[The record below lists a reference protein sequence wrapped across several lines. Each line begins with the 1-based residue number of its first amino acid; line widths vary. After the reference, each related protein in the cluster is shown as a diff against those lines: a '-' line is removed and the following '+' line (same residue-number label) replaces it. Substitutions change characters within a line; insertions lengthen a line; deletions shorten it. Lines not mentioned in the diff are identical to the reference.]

1 MLRIAKLPDRTPIKI
16 GFTVTPDLSRALA
29 DYTALY
35 NKTYGDKAELA
46 DLLPSMLESFLAS
59 DKAFAKARKDAPA
72 GGRAPG

>member
-16 GFTVTPDLSRALA
+16 GFTVTPDLARSLA
-29 DYTALY
+29 DYTTLY

-59 DKAFAKARKDAPA
+59 DKVFSKARKSAA
-72 GGRAPG
+72 GGS